1 MARGADA
8 GMNAH
13 LEHLLSCVYDGL
25 LAPEHRADL
34 AKSGLTDDTTAA
46 QFIRSVPP
54 SMIGRLLD
62 FDLPAI
68 RSALL
73 FPFRS
78 AAGGFMDLPRVK
90 VFPPLRNRDGHQVKY
105 LQPRGSS
112 PRIYFV
118 GAVLERVLTS
128 DEPLWIVEGEKKAL
142 AVAQLGLPAIALCGV
157 EGWHTGGSLDL
168 LPDFDAIR
176 LAGRVVEVVPD
187 GDYQYNVN
195 VARAVRR
202 LGNALAARGA
212 QPRVVLLPREVAR

>member
-1 MARGADA
+1 
-8 GMNAH
+8 MNPH
-13 LEHLLSCVYDGL
+13 LAHLLSCVFDSL

-34 AKSGLTDDTTAA
+34 AKSGLTDATIAG
-46 QFIRSVPP
+46 QFIRTVPP
-54 SMIGRLLD
+54 SMIPKLLG
-62 FDLPAI
+62 FSVPAI

-90 VFPPLRNRDGHQVKY
+90 VFPLLRDRDGHQVKY

-112 PRIYFV
+112 PRVYFV

-142 AVAQLGLPAIALCGV
+142 AVAQLDLPAIGLCGV
-157 EGWHTGGSLDL
+157 EGWHTAGSLDL

-187 GDYQYNVN
+187 GDYQDNPN

-202 LGNALAARGA
+202 FGTALAQRGA
-212 QPRVVLLPREVAR
+212 QPRAVLLPRELAR